1 MIIKY
6 YKVVFIIVLSSIL
19 LACRASDSVVTWMI
33 HKAYGNFPYA
43 PLVNFEWRF
52 KPVIVWRTDI
62 GDKLGDYSNRRSWLQ
77 GKMIIAVDNE
87 GQVSSYEKSTG
98 HLLWQVRLNTPI
110 ISGVGGGDNGLILVG
125 SIVGEVLALDETNGE
140 LLWRNSLSSE
150 ILAPPKGSQD
160 IVVAQS
166 ADGRLTGLS
175 ADNGDILWSY
185 RCAVPPLSLR
195 GTSAP
200 IIVGEKVISGYAN
213 GKLIAL
219 SIIDGRVI
227 WDTQIFIPRGK
238 TYVDRIVDIDI
249 TPVIRA
255 GKIYV
260 VSRHGNA
267 TVIDL
272 ENGEILWVRRV
283 VSNVGLDVAHN
294 IVYISDID
302 DNIWAFY
309 DDSGDLIWEQI
320 SLGHREITAPIVMG
334 DTILVGDIEGYVHW
348 ISRAS
353 GDFVARLQVSNDAI
367 RSRPIVM
374 GDMVYVT
381 SVDGTLTALR
391 I

>member
-1 MIIKY
+1 MIKC

-19 LACRASDSVVTWMI
+19 LACSASDSVGKWIIMKI
-33 HKAYGNFPYA
+33 HKDITYA
-43 PLVNFEWRF
+43 ELVNIERKF
-52 KPVIVWRTDI
+52 KPVIVWSTDI

-87 GQVSSYEKSTG
+87 GKVSSYEKSTG

-125 SIVGEVLALDETNGE
+125 STVGEVLALDETNGE

-200 IIVGEKVISGYAN
+200 IIIGEKVVSGYAN

-227 WDTQIFIPRGK
+227 WDKQIFIPRGK
-238 TYVDRIVDIDI
+238 TDVDRIVDIDI

-255 GKIYV
+255 GRIYV
-260 VSRHGNA
+260 VSHHGNA

-272 ENGEILWVRRV
+272 DNGKILWVRRYL
-283 VSNVGLDVAHN
+283 SNVGLDVAHN
-294 IVYISDID
+294 LVYISDIYD
-302 DNIWAFY
+302 HIWAFY
-309 DDSGDLIWEQI
+309 DDSGDVLWRQI
-320 SLGHREITAPIVMG
+320 NLLGREITAPIVMG
-334 DTILVGDIEGYVHW
+334 DTILVGDLEGYVHW

-353 GDFVARLQVSNDAI
+353 GNFVARLQVSNDAI

-381 SVDGTLTALR
+381 SVNGKLTALR